1 VSELKSDSI
10 LWILNNS
17 KPKNENDAVY
27 WEMVRQVANSQ
38 LSDLVNLK
46 QNILKVV
53 CAVKK

>member
-1 VSELKSDSI
+1 MSELKSDSI